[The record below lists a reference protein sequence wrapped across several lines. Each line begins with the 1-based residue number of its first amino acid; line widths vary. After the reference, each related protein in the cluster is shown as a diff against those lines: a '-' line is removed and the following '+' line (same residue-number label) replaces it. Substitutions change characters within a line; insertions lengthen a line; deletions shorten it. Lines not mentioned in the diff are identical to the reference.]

1 MGVEEPIQIL
11 LVDDRPENLMA
22 LEAVLE
28 SGQYKLVKAT
38 SGQEALK
45 YLLKDD
51 FAVIVLDVQMPG
63 MDGIETAKLIKAR
76 DKTKDIPIIFISA
89 NSKDAEHLFEG
100 YSAGAIDYMVKP
112 FIPQILKSKIEGF
125 VDMYLI
131 NQRHKTQSMLLQ
143 QKTQELERINYELV
157 KAKEAAEIAA
167 KAKTEFLA
175 MMSHEIRTP
184 MNGVIGMIDLLLET
198 ELQEEQKEYA
208 EIIRNSA
215 NTLVTIINDI
225 LDFTK
230 MESGKMELEESPFE
244 LRVGIQE
251 VFNLFSMDASCKGLE
266 LVYFIDD
273 SVPEILYGDMG
284 RLRQV
289 LINLIANS
297 IKFTDQGGIYLVVSS
312 DYREEGNQDKFTL
325 EFTVKD
331 TGIGIAAEKVDR
343 LFKPFSQLD
352 SSMTRKY
359 GGTGL
364 GLAICQTLV
373 QMMGGQIQVVPQE
386 EKGAA
391 FTFTVQMGTCNEEN
405 IDAHYCAGMYA
416 EGHFPAAKR
425 MLVVDDHP
433 INQRLMVSMLNKLGY
448 EADVAED
455 GASAV
460 EAVLDGRGY
469 EIIFMDLQMPVMDGL
484 EATRNIRQRCDAG
497 KAPVIIAMT
506 ANVMEGI
513 KGKCLQSGMND
524 YISKPV
530 KLSSVKKMIA
540 KYSDGSGAVGSMEHS
555 YRQAYQESFADS

>member
-1 MGVEEPIQIL
+1 MGVEEPIHIL

-22 LEAVLE
+22 LEAVLGSE
-28 SGQYKLVKAT
+28 QYKLVMAT

-45 YLLKDD
+45 YLLKDN

-112 FIPQILKSKIEGF
+112 FIPQILKSKIDGF
-125 VDMYLI
+125 VDMYI
-131 NQRHKTQSMLLQ
+131 TNQRHKTQSMLLQ
-143 QKTQELERINYELV
+143 QKTQELERINDELV
-157 KAKEAAEIAA
+157 QAKEAAEIAA

-244 LRVGIQE
+244 LRAGIQE
-251 VFNLFSMDASCKGLE
+251 VFNLFSMDANRKGLE
-266 LVYFIDD
+266 LVYFMDD
-273 SVPEILYGDMG
+273 SIPQILYGDMG
-284 RLRQV
+284 RIRQV
-289 LINLIANS
+289 LINLIANG
-297 IKFTDQGGIYLVVSS
+297 IKFTDQGGIYLVVSA
-312 DYREEGNQDKFTL
+312 GNDTDEKDNLLL

-331 TGIGIAAEKVDR
+331 TGIGIAPDKVDK

-373 QMMGGQIQVVPQE
+373 QLMGGDIRIEPQE
-386 EKGAA
+386 EKGAT
-391 FTFTVQMGTCNEEN
+391 FTFSVQVRN
-405 IDAHYCAGMYA
+405 YA
-416 EGHFPAAKR
+416 EEDEVSYYCPGVSAEGQSLHTDR

-455 GASAV
+455 GAQAV
-460 EAVLDGRGY
+460 QMALEGEGY
-469 EIIFMDLQMPVMDGL
+469 SFIFMDLQMPVMDGL
-484 EATRNIRQRCDAG
+484 EATRRIRDAHHSG
-497 KAPVIIAMT
+497 PSPVIIAMT
-506 ANVMEGI
+506 ANIMEGI
-513 KGKCLQSGMND
+513 RSKCLKAGMND

-530 KLSSVKKMIA
+530 KLSSVRKMVA
-540 KYSDGSGAVGSMEHS
+540 KHISGSVHGSMKHFPET
-555 YRQAYQESFADS
+555 YQESVVDS

>member
-1 MGVEEPIQIL
+1 MGVEEPIHIL

-22 LEAVLE
+22 LEAVLGSE
-28 SGQYKLVKAT
+28 KYKLVMAT

-45 YLLKDD
+45 YLLKDN

-112 FIPQILKSKIEGF
+112 FIPQILKSKIDGF
-125 VDMYLI
+125 VDMYI
-131 NQRHKTQSMLLQ
+131 TNQRHKTQSMLLQ
-143 QKTQELERINYELV
+143 QKTQELERINDELV
-157 KAKEAAEIAA
+157 QAKEAAEIAA

-230 MESGKMELEESPFE
+230 MESGKMELEECPFE
-244 LRVGIQE
+244 LRAGIQE
-251 VFNLFSMDASCKGLE
+251 VFNLFSMDAHRKGLE

-273 SVPEILYGDMG
+273 SIPQILYGDMG
-284 RLRQV
+284 RIRQV
-289 LINLIANS
+289 LINLIGNA
-297 IKFTDQGGIYLVVSS
+297 IKFTEQGGVYLVVSAS
-312 DYREEGNQDKFTL
+312 ENKDDQDNLML

-331 TGIGIAAEKVDR
+331 TGIGIAPDKVDK

-373 QMMGGQIQVVPQE
+373 LLMGGDIWVEPQE
-386 EKGAA
+386 EKGATFA
-391 FTFTVQMGTCNEEN
+391 FSVQVRNCTEEN
-405 IDAHYCAGMYA
+405 EALRYCPGISV
-416 EGHFPAAKR
+416 EGQPLHTDR

-455 GASAV
+455 GAQAV
-460 EAVLDGRGY
+460 QMTLEGKAY
-469 EIIFMDLQMPVMDGL
+469 SFIFMDLQMPVMDGL
-484 EATRNIRQRCDAG
+484 EATSRIREADHSG
-497 KAPVIIAMT
+497 WSPVIIAMT
-506 ANVMEGI
+506 ANVMEGVRS
-513 KGKCLQSGMND
+513 KCLKAGMND

-530 KLSSVKKMIA
+530 KLSSVRKIVA
-540 KYSDGSGAVGSMEHS
+540 KYINGSDHGSMKHFP
-555 YRQAYQESFADS
+555 QVYQESLVDS

>member
-1 MGVEEPIQIL
+1 MGAQEPIHIL

-28 SGQYKLVKAT
+28 SEQYNLVKAT
-38 SGQEALK
+38 SGEEALR

-63 MDGIETAKLIKAR
+63 LDGIETAKLIKAR

-89 NSKDAEHLFEG
+89 NSKEAEHLFAG

-112 FIPQILKSKIEGF
+112 FIPQILRSKIEGF
-125 VDMYLI
+125 VDMYLT
-131 NQRHKTQSMLLQ
+131 NQRLKTQSMLLQ
-143 QKTQELERINYELV
+143 QKTLELERINEELV

-198 ELQEEQKEYA
+198 ELRDEQKEYA
-208 EIIRNSA
+208 EIIRGSA
-215 NTLVTIINDI
+215 DTLVTIINDI

-244 LRVGIQE
+244 LRASIQE
-251 VFNLFSMDASCKGLE
+251 VISLFSLDAGRKGLE
-266 LVYFIDD
+266 LVPFVDEDIP
-273 SVPEILYGDMG
+273 SLLYGDMG

-289 LINLIANS
+289 LINLIANAM
-297 IKFTDQGGIYLVVSS
+297 KFTDKGGIYLVVSS
-312 DYREEGNQDKFTL
+312 KETDEGKYML

-331 TGIGIAAEKVDR
+331 TGIGIAPEKIDR

-373 QMMGGQIQVVPQE
+373 HMMGGTIRVETLE
-386 EKGAA
+386 EKGATFV
-391 FTFTVQMGTCNEEN
+391 FTICVSLYEDE
-405 IDAHYCAGMYA
+405 AAELACAA
-416 EGHFPAAKR
+416 QEISFEGNRERRER

-433 INQRLMVSMLNKLGY
+433 VNQRLMVSMLRKLGY
-448 EADVAED
+448 EPEVAED
-455 GASAV
+455 GVQAV
-460 EAVLDGRGY
+460 ELALSEGY
-469 EIIFMDLQMPVMDGL
+469 DFIFMDLQMPLMDGL
-484 EATRNIRQRCDAG
+484 EATMRIRECRNSGR
-497 KAPVIIAMT
+497 KPKIIAMT
-506 ANVMEGI
+506 ANVMDGI
-513 KGKCLQSGMND
+513 RNKCMQAGMDD
-524 YISKPV
+524 YISKPI
-530 KLSSVKKMIA
+530 KLGSIKSILS
-540 KYSDGSGAVGSMEHS
+540 KYSNSFIA
-555 YRQAYQESFADS
+555 ESSIH